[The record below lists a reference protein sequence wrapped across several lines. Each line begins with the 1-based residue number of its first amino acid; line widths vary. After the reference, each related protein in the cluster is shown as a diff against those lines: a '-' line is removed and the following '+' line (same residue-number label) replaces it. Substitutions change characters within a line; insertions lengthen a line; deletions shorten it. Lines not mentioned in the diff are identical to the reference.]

1 MFKKLIQKALR
12 KIILQATIEVCRE
25 DYMTAVLKGLWHEKK
40 CRLIWKAM
48 CDSGEMMFKDMANEC
63 RDAADWPKKYPDEV

>member
-1 MFKKLIQKALR
+1 
-12 KIILQATIEVCRE
+12 
-25 DYMTAVLKGLWHEKK
+25 MTAVLKGLWHEKK